1 MTSAIFDKVALLS
14 YLIAL
19 FRLLR
24 TQMTTISAV
33 THLCASLLSP
43 NFSVQI
49 FFRVWIYIL
58 LTQFCT
64 HYLGE
69 YYDRHSD
76 RLNRN
81 ATVFTG
87 GSRQIHLGA
96 VPQNH
101 VLHLGHVLTVLSA
114 TAALTLVPAPSR
126 GLALTITFLAY
137 SYSAP
142 PLLLNHRRLGELDAT
157 LITSVLVPLLS
168 ICAQQASPP
177 LPLFLQLVIPPTLC
191 KFALFLTLNIADRRA
206 DHAASKITLAVHL
219 GRRGGARL
227 HYFLT
232 VLAYLA
238 ATVIAIFDAQRAGV
252 LPALRLLTLVLA
264 SSPLGLSFG
273 LLWWKPFLR
282 RPLLDIRL
290 PLIAFFAWRTFGKV
304 ISKRRDAVKSLKTL
318 KATSESG
325 SAPPLNRAGFAMAS
339 SSSRDCDVTIIGGGI
354 AGLTA
359 AASLIQQGLKVRV
372 LERRSSATEADSG
385 ADLALWPGAIS
396 LLKMLGVERSFFD
409 KTCFP
414 LSTVLMCNMDFDR
427 MGKQDAAALLKRI
440 DMEEVTRESGE
451 SFVLVPRQSLVK
463 AIRALVPEEVVE
475 YGANVERIVESEDED
490 MTVVIYSKTD
500 DDGTNSSHRICSR
513 VAIGADGAR
522 SRTRKHVAGNN
533 VPELRYCGE
542 VCYRGV
548 LQLRQLDDETR
559 DRVEE
564 LFPDAADARTM
575 RICYGAGLRSSFGY
589 MSADGEVAYWWV
601 KVITS
606 EAPVNKGKIENCSW
620 PEPLKTLHDVTAD
633 DAFYLN
639 AIEDSEELSTW
650 SSPRVALIGDAAHV
664 VSPNMGQGACLAIED
679 AVALSTQL
687 ATYWHEA
694 DGHVEAFYE
703 YEMMRKSFVGAIVRD
718 TRKQLKVGQLQAWPA
733 VALRNLLLRIVPAT
747 VLQKTLK
754 QSIFDVS
761 AVQEQFRS
769 RKVA

>member
-1 MTSAIFDKVALLS
+1 M
-14 YLIAL
+14 
-19 FRLLR
+19 
-24 TQMTTISAV
+24 
-33 THLCASLLSP
+33 
-43 NFSVQI
+43 
-49 FFRVWIYIL
+49 
-58 LTQFCT
+58 
-64 HYLGE
+64 
-69 YYDRHSD
+69 
-76 RLNRN
+76 
-81 ATVFTG
+81 
-87 GSRQIHLGA
+87 
-96 VPQNH
+96 
-101 VLHLGHVLTVLSA
+101 
-114 TAALTLVPAPSR
+114 PAPAR

-157 LITSVLVPLLS
+157 LITSILVPLLS
-168 ICAQQASPP
+168 ICAQQGSPP

-264 SSPLGLSFG
+264 SSPLGLSVSRFISSLPYRIDPCLPLT
-273 LLWWKPFLR
+273 LLHASLIVWAVVVETFLR

-396 LLKMLGVERSFFD
+396 LLKMLGVEQSFFD